1 MKSNRIALLFLILTF
16 LAGCSGGSGSGT
28 VVPSKTLVRIS
39 VTPSTATIALGMSQ
53 QFAATGVYSDN
64 TRQDLTATAIWS
76 SSSQAVATIS
86 NTSGKNG
93 LATSVSTGTTTISA
107 TFGNITSTNSPTLT
121 VTPVKLVSISVTPAN
136 TTISAGTTQQ
146 YTASGTYTDNSQTD
160 ITASVTWSSSAPGVA
175 TIDNFGLATSPTP
188 SVVTATTATT
198 LITATQGNVSG
209 SAILTVTGGGAQ
221 LAANVMTIT
230 VNGSLCDATNTNSAG
245 YINKPCVSVKVC
257 TPGSATACRIIND
270 ILLDTGSYGLRIF
283 KQAFT
288 TLSPF
293 SLPSVTSDSGQ
304 PLATCAQF
312 ADGSAEWGPVQL
324 ADVVLGNEPA
334 VTVPIQVIDATF
346 GTAPASCGTPDLNP
360 SAAGLNGILG
370 VGVFA
375 QDCGPSCAPDPNN
388 PNNSN
393 SNNGFYYAC
402 DIATSVCTGTTVPLS
417 NQVTNPVISLPTD
430 SNGVIVQLPSVP
442 ASGSPS
448 INGILVLG
456 IDTQSNNSSSG
467 ATRYDA
473 DGVGQISTIFNGTTS
488 GSIIDSGSNGLFFT
502 PPSGSL
508 LPDCGSV
515 NPSAIPG
522 WFCPPTFTNLSAT
535 NKGASGTPSS
545 DVMFQIGNFT
555 SLTSGSNMVFSDIGG
570 GVPAIANIFDW
581 GLPFYFGRNVYVGFE
596 NPPGS
601 SNGQYFAY

>member
-1 MKSNRIALLFLILTF
+1 MKSNRLALLFLVF
-16 LAGCSGGSGSGT
+16 ALATGCSGGSGGGSNA
-28 VVPSKTLVRIS
+28 PAKTLVSIS
-39 VTPSTATIALGMSQ
+39 VTPSTASIALGMMQ
-53 QFAATGVYSDN
+53 QFIATGVYSDN
-64 TRQDLTATAIWS
+64 SSQDVTTQVTWS
-76 SSSQAVATIS
+76 SSVPAVATI
-86 NTSGKNG
+86 NNVSGKNG
-93 LATSVSTGTTTISA
+93 LAASVATGTTTISA
-107 TFGNITSTNSPTLT
+107 ASGNITSTNSPTLT
-121 VTPVKLVSISVTPAN
+121 VTTAKLVSITVTPADA
-136 TTISAGTTQQ
+136 TIPAGTTQQ
-146 YTASGTYTDNSQTD
+146 YTAWGIYTNSTNSQRD
-160 ITASVTWSSSAPGVA
+160 ITTSVAWSSSAPDVA
-175 TIDNFGLATSPTP
+175 TISASGLATSPTL
-188 SVVTATTATT
+188 SVVTASTATT
-198 LITATQGNVSG
+198 VITATQGNVSG
-209 SAILTVTGGGAQ
+209 SAILTVTGGSAQ

-257 TPGSATACRIIND
+257 TPGSTTACQIIND

-288 TLSPF
+288 TLSLS

-312 ADGSAEWGPVQL
+312 ADGSAEWGAVQL

-334 VTVPIQVIDATF
+334 VTVPVQVIDATF
-346 GTAPASCGTPDLNP
+346 GTVPASCGSPDLNP

-375 QDCGPSCAPDPNN
+375 QDCGPGCAPDPNN

-402 DIATSVCTGTTVPLS
+402 DIATSICTGTTVPLS

-442 ASGSPS
+442 ASGTPS

-456 IDTQSNNSSSG
+456 IDTRSNNSSSG
-467 ATRYDA
+467 VTRYDA
-473 DGVGQISTIFNGTTS
+473 DRSGEIVTISSDTAY

-502 PPSGSL
+502 PPPGNL
-508 LPDCGSV
+508 LPDCGGA
-515 NPSAIPG
+515 NAA
-522 WFCPPTFTNLSAT
+522 WFCPSSLTSLSAT
-535 NKGASGTPSS
+535 NEGFSGTPSNN
-545 DVMFQIGNFT
+545 VMFQIENFT